1 MYAQASNWIPN
12 LLFASLALTNPV
24 VPPLI
29 LNKFLLSTIALGEVI
44 LKLLD
49 VDVTPA
55 MLTLSK
61 FV

>member
-1 MYAQASNWIPN
+1 MNAQASNWIPN
-12 LLFASLALTNPV
+12 LLFASLPPENPT
-24 VPPLI
+24 VPPLT
-29 LNKFLLSTIALGEVI
+29 LNKFLLSTIALGDVI